1 MSSHMLRILHVLEL
15 LRSCYALCQLFVLE
29 VQRTVPQY
37 FAESS
42 LLRCTV
48 HAHNAHY
55 TLHILLSITQIAE
68 HNMQV
73 TAGINDILK
82 SCAGQRIPRDVT
94 INLPPTDAEVA
105 KQIEDLQQCVQQQ
118 NGKLAAAEGD
128 KITAVCAVTYAMS
141 KVREKLTKSEL
152 ECDLLKEQYAAL
164 NDQDVQNTET
174 IGELEGERTALQKA
188 VADRD
193 ATIAALQ
200 AQLAA
205 QAASISSA

>member
-1 MSSHMLRILHVLEL
+1 MLRKLHVLEL
-15 LRSCYALCQLFVLE
+15 LRSCYALCQLHVLE
-29 VQRTVPQY
+29 VQCTVPQY

-42 LLRCTV
+42 LLRSTV
-48 HAHNAHY
+48 HAHTAHY

-68 HNMQV
+68 HNMEV

-118 NGKLAAAEGD
+118 NGKLAAAEGE

-141 KVREKLTKSEL
+141 KVQEKLTTSDL
-152 ECDLLKEQYAAL
+152 ECDLLKEQA
-164 NDQDVQNTET
+164 VETTET

-205 QAASISSA
+205 AAASTSSA